1 MGRSLKKGPFIA
13 DSLLRKVEKQNDNDD
28 KSVIKTWSRAS
39 TILPMMIG
47 HTIAVHN
54 GRTHVPVFITEQ
66 MVGHKLG
73 EFAPTRT
80 FKGHIRDTKGGRYSM
95 TSSTPTAPTAQA
107 HGRFIR
113 GSVSKVRRVLDQIRG
128 RTYRDALIMLEFMP
142 YRSTGPITKVLRSAV
157 ANAEHNLGLDPSS
170 LVISSATADMGPSM
184 KRYRPRAQ
192 GRAYQIKK
200 QTCHISI
207 AVAAQT
213 DS

>member
-1 MGRSLKKGPFIA
+1 MGNRWWVTSWVNSHPPA
-13 DSLLRKVEKQNDNDD
+13 P
-28 KSVIKTWSRAS
+28 SRATS
-39 TILPMMIG
+39 
-47 HTIAVHN
+47 
-54 GRTHVPVFITEQ
+54 
-66 MVGHKLG
+66 K
-73 EFAPTRT
+73 TR
-80 FKGHIRDTKGGRYSM
+80 KEAADAM

-142 YRSTGPITKVLRSAV
+142 HRSTGPITKVLRSAV

-192 GRAYQIKK
+192 GRAYQIKR
-200 QTCHISI
+200 I
-207 AVAAQT
+207 
-213 DS
+213 